1 MVADPV
7 AVQAQFMV
15 SQTANVSSCPDDFL
29 LLTGEGV
36 AHQETVADQAAQKAH
51 PVSFPV
57 TIIKQARFKPGW
69 FAEGREFSRL
79 ILNADHPVDPLTAL

>member
-1 MVADPV
+1 MVTDPA
-7 AVQAQFMV
+7 AVQVQFMV
-15 SQTANVSSCPDDFL
+15 SQTANVGSCPDDSFL
-29 LLTGEGV
+29 LAGEGV
-36 AHQETVADQAAQKAH
+36 AHQEAVADQAAQKAH

-57 TIIKQARFKPGW
+57 TIIKQAHFKPGS